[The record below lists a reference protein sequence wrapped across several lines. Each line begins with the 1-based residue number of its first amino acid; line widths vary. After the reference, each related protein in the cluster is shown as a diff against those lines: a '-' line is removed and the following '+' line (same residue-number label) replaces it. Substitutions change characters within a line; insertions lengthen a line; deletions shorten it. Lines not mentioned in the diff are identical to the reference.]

1 MQCPSCGTLGM
12 TFKKFDKTLG
22 QGELAIS
29 LSGLKAHVCA
39 FCEEFVL
46 DARSYRRWVEAQ
58 ERYVEASR
66 ASETHRV
73 RIKLNVSQ
81 RELAQA
87 MGVGTLAVSRYE
99 RGATTPS
106 GPFLRLLRML
116 DKRPELFQEL
126 RAVHA

>member
-1 MQCPSCGTLGM
+1 MQCGSCGFAT
-12 TFKKFDKTLG
+12 TEFKTFDKTLG
-22 QGELAIS
+22 HGRNAIF
-29 LSGLKAHVCA
+29 LQALRGDVCSA
-39 FCEEFVL
+39 CGDSVL
-46 DARSYRRWVEAQ
+46 DVESYGRWVEAQ
-58 ERYVEASR
+58 TRYVEAAR

-106 GPFLRLLRML
+106 GPFLRLLRIL

-126 RAVHA
+126 RAVDA